1 MKKKIMV
8 LLLASLALTACGQK
22 KETEPS
28 ASSSQ
33 KQVASSAKKS
43 SSSKKAGNSAATSSS
58 TETMAESQSSS
69 DQTVKSSQEV
79 NASSSNQEEA
89 AASVEVTSGET
100 IPAIQG
106 SWSSAMGSITIEGSK
121 LTNGTGTFTVKQISD
136 GSWTLAEVVAS
147 PPVYYYVPAGQ
158 KLATSVRT
166 YESDETRDRIFI
178 QPQYDAPQEA
188 FEPYIFYRN

>member
-8 LLLASLALTACGQK
+8 LLLASLALAACGQK

-33 KQVASSAKKS
+33 KQVTSPAKKS
-43 SSSKKAGNSAATSSS
+43 SSSKKAGNSTATSSS
-58 TETMAESQSSS
+58 TEAMVESQSSS
-69 DQTVKSSQEV
+69 SQAESVSQEV
-79 NASSSNQEEA
+79 SASSTQEEA
-89 AASVEVTSGET
+89 AEATSGET

-106 SWSSAMGSITIEGSK
+106 TWSSAMGSITIEGGK

-158 KLATSVRT
+158 SLATSVRT